1 MFLALT
7 PSLFAMTEVAVASQF
22 KDLSAEEQLRILIFN
37 PASEETDSLLA
48 SLITDNPRFCA
59 NPSWLEFLLLF
70 HMNALSADCIRLL
83 ATTLREEFVG
93 PRMALQKVFPLN
105 DLEKALI
112 FVEVFG
118 YQELMRVAG
127 ARSLQILFS
136 QEVAQGLIPAI
147 FDDREALIAHLT
159 RYIYQNMLRPEI
171 AALRNDQDETL
182 LMKMSEYF
190 TNEKID
196 FDCAGVLKF
205 LATHSDVNAIDKKG
219 ETALI
224 KAAKNRNSKTACL
237 LLSHHANYSIKDS
250 SGKDANAYA
259 LEHGLVLGH

>member
-1 MFLALT
+1 M
-7 PSLFAMTEVAVASQF
+7 
-22 KDLSAEEQLRILIFN
+22 
-37 PASEETDSLLA
+37 
-48 SLITDNPRFCA
+48 DNPRLCA
-59 NPSWLEFLLLF
+59 NPLHLEFLLEY
-70 HMNALSADCIRLL
+70 HMNALSAECIRFL

-93 PRMALQKVFPLN
+93 ARLALKKAFPLK

-118 YQELMRVAG
+118 YQELMRAFNTSG
-127 ARSLQILFS
+127 LQLPFS
-136 QEVAQGLIPAI
+136 QEVAHGLIPAVLN
-147 FDDREALIAHLT
+147 DPAALITHLT
-159 RYIYQNMLRPEI
+159 RHIWQNMLRPEI
-171 AALRNDQDETL
+171 TALRNDQDETL

-196 FDCAGVLKF
+196 FDQAGVLKF

-224 KAAKNRNSKTACL
+224 KAAKNRNSKAACL

-250 SGKDANAYA
+250 SGKDANDYA
-259 LEHGLVLGH
+259 QDAGFILGL